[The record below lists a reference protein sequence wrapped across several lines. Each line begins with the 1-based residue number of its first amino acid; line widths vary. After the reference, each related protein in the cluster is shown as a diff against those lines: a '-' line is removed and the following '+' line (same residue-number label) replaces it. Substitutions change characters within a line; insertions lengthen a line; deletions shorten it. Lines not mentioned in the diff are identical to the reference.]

1 MLHCC
6 YLVKML
12 KRVFASIDF
21 QKKVQFCYFR
31 LQLLGFEIIFCRLLL
46 SDGKEGQVLKRVERW
61 ANFFKFQCYGCKNSI
76 VRFNLK
82 IIVN

>member
-1 MLHCC
+1 
-6 YLVKML
+6 ML

-46 SDGKEGQVLKRVERW
+46 SDGKEGHVLKFVTRW
-61 ANFFKFQCYGCKNSI
+61 ASFFKF
-76 VRFNLK
+76 
-82 IIVN
+82 